1 MQRKMI
7 VGCQIVMTHIK
18 KDETPPFA
26 MVWMDLEGI
35 VLSETSQARKI
46 STVCSHSNVE
56 SKNIDHIGVES
67 RMVVP
72 RGVWGG
78 WSMGRMLH
86 LDRSKEFWL
95 YDTAG

>member
-1 MQRKMI
+1 MI

-46 STVCSHSNVE
+46 STVCSHLYVE
-56 SKNIDHIGVES
+56 SKK
-67 RMVVP
+67 
-72 RGVWGG
+72 
-78 WSMGRMLH
+78 L
-86 LDRSKEFWL
+86 
-95 YDTAG
+95 TT